1 MKYTRND
8 FLAASDHTI
17 WIDEWISVEDSEFLD
32 HSVVKAV
39 PECHITGSLHFDS
52 ENRVTS
58 DLDLK
63 GVMTVL
69 DSITNEDLD
78 IDFETVSETV
88 YSFSPVSDDEQDDE
102 VVVVKKDTI
111 DLNPEIFQAIIFDA
125 PMSIT
130 ALFREDYPEGNGWVL
145 LSDQDEQ
152 NDEEAV
158 DPRWAKLKDFQFNDD

>member
-102 VVVVKKDTI
+102 VVVVKKI
-111 DLNPEIFQAIIFDA
+111 RLI
-125 PMSIT
+125 
-130 ALFREDYPEGNGWVL
+130 
-145 LSDQDEQ
+145 
-152 NDEEAV
+152 
-158 DPRWAKLKDFQFNDD
+158 

>member
-1 MKYTRND
+1 MKYTRRD
-8 FLAASDHTI
+8 FLAASDHTVR
-17 WIDEWISVEDSEFLD
+17 IDERISVENSEFLNQ
-32 HSVVKAV
+32 SVVKAV
-39 PECHITGSLHFDS
+39 PECHITGELHYDGES
-52 ENRVTS
+52 RVSS
-58 DLDLK
+58 DLHLT

-78 IDFETVSETV
+78 VDFETESETV
-88 YSFSPVSDDEQDDE
+88 YSFDPVSTSEQDEE

-130 ALFREDYPEGNGWVL
+130 TLSREEYPKGKGWVL
-145 LSDQDEQ
+145 LSDSDEQ
-152 NDEEAV
+152 NDEDTI

>member
-8 FLAASDHTI
+8 FLAASDHTV
-17 WIDEWISVEDSEFLD
+17 WIDEWISVENSEFLD
-32 HSVVKAV
+32 QSAVRAV
-39 PECHITGSLHFDS
+39 PECHITGTLHFNGED
-52 ENRVTS
+52 RVTS
-58 DLDLK
+58 DLNLK

-88 YSFSPVSDDEQDDE
+88 YSFDPVSDEEKDEE
-102 VVVVKKDTI
+102 IVVVKKDTI

-130 ALFREDYPEGNGWVL
+130 TLSRDEYPEGKGWAL
-145 LSDQDEQ
+145 LSENDEQ
-152 NDEEAV
+152 KEEEAI

>member
-1 MKYTRND
+1 
-8 FLAASDHTI
+8 
-17 WIDEWISVEDSEFLD
+17 
-32 HSVVKAV
+32 
-39 PECHITGSLHFDS
+39 
-52 ENRVTS
+52 
-58 DLDLK
+58 
-63 GVMTVL
+63 MTVL

-130 ALFREDYPEGNGWVL
+130 ALSREDYPEGNGWVL

-158 DPRWAKLKDFQFNDD
+158 DPRWAKLKDFQLNDD